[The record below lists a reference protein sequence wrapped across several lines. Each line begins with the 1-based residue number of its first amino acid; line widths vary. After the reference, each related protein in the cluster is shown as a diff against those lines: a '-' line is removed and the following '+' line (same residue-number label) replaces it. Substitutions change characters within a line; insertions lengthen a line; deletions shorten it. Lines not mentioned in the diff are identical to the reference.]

1 MKEDRVAASYS
12 HWTSRQTTGCAV
24 PDEEEQQGAEEGQD
38 VLPRLEIRY
47 PPEIRCQGIRE
58 ETQSICVP
66 FIALYTHPFCKF
78 GASKGKLNA
87 MVKKKSSWSQ
97 VVSGRPTN
105 LFVPARN
112 LPVQDLGAVIFGC
125 TNNTI
130 AECHSR
136 QLFGLPKAHLSY
148 VHNIKEGLPL
158 FLFNYDD
165 RRLHGVYEAASNGK
179 FCPESNAWTNNG
191 YEKTSY
197 PAQFWTPPVS
207 QPGAQ
212 HVSEPT
218 PPPVW
223 VQKFEGN
230 NELKA
235 EKVLVSY
242 ADAFWTPPVSQPGAQ
257 HVSEPTP
264 PPVWVQ
270 KFEGN
275 NELKAEK
282 VLVSY
287 ADAVKQSKFEVEGVG
302 LRDVDDGRNNEWN
315 NERNNEWNNE
325 WNNERNNEWN
335 NEWNN
340 ERNNELKPEKVLP
353 EKGLVSYADMVKQN
367 KFEVEGVG
375 MADVDNGHASSSKE
389 SSNGFDDLDCKE
401 TPPEWE
407 DHALFSKGV
416 EVQQQQQS
424 AQQENELSFTL
435 VLEKLKALSV
445 QQLSS
450 EFYANGA
457 GTEGIDAYGCKDMQE
472 VKGTFLE
479 GHCGLPE
486 NLDTEVDQLAWEH
499 SSLLLQGLDYE
510 SYSEAKLIDV
520 VKGLSERIETMEKKQ
535 IISNKEV
542 KCLQGVNDR
551 LLKRVVELKNTV
563 KNLNSK
569 IDPLSLDDSLNQFV
583 EECLGSEDVIYL
595 IGGFDGISFLSSL
608 DSFSPSLDILTPLK
622 PMTAG
627 KSYTSAVALDGKIF
641 VLGGGD
647 GACWFDTVD
656 CYDRRRDDW
665 TPCPALTHG
674 KGSLAGVGLHGKI
687 YAFGGGDG
695 ICCFSDMEVFD
706 PAQGK
711 WTKSHPMLEK
721 RFSLAG
727 TELNG
732 VIYAVGGFNGV
743 RYLSSAERLD
753 PREPNWKMLP
763 AMSTVRGCHTVAVLD
778 EKIYVMGGYD
788 ADAGAMVSTVEVYEP
803 RMPSWVMVEPMNYT
817 RGYHSSAVL
826 GGSIF
831 TLGGVK
837 GEADTILDVGSSSQK
852 NCVDQLLKPFVLDGL
867 SGGALQGRLWLGEYR
882 DEVNRQQMLLLCHCS
897 LTDRLSPIYVDTPNL
912 YLLSKYSLRP
922 EILVI
927 KMDKK
932 GCI

>member
-1 MKEDRVAASYS
+1 M
-12 HWTSRQTTGCAV
+12 
-24 PDEEEQQGAEEGQD
+24 
-38 VLPRLEIRY
+38 
-47 PPEIRCQGIRE
+47 
-58 ETQSICVP
+58 
-66 FIALYTHPFCKF
+66 
-78 GASKGKLNA
+78 
-87 MVKKKSSWSQ
+87 
-97 VVSGRPTN
+97 SGRPTN

-197 PAQFWTPPVS
+197 PAQVAMRMRMWCVPLEESKFRNAIIGNYYQKTPTVYGQKPHFFRFELDH
-207 QPGAQ
+207 AQ
-212 HVSEPT
+212 TRALMAMFT
-218 PPPVW
+218 PSPSPI
-223 VQKFEGN
+223 K
-230 NELKA
+230 
-235 EKVLVSY
+235 
-242 ADAFWTPPVSQPGAQ
+242 FWTPPVSQPGAQ

-837 GEADTILDVGSSSQK
+837 GEADTILDVVERYKEGCGWVNTGMKSTGSRCYCSAI
-852 NCVDQLLKPFVLDGL
+852 VL
-867 SGGALQGRLWLGEYR
+867 
-882 DEVNRQQMLLLCHCS
+882 
-897 LTDRLSPIYVDTPNL
+897 
-912 YLLSKYSLRP
+912 
-922 EILVI
+922 
-927 KMDKK
+927 
-932 GCI
+932 